1 MAAKGQA
8 GSKSSRGLHR
18 PTVGLVALLLL
29 GTAGTLLLLRPEE
42 QMWIGACLRVGT
54 VMAALWLAL
63 PTLERFPWYFVL
75 GAALVVGLL
84 VSLTRPRA
92 LAVLAAALFLA
103 GWLRRMPSWWKDA
116 DSPRG
121 S

>member
-1 MAAKGQA
+1 MAAKAQP
-8 GSKSSRGLHR
+8 GSGSHRGLHR

-29 GTAGTLLLLRPEE
+29 GTAGALLLLRPQE
-42 QMWIGACLRVGT
+42 QMWIGACLRVGL
-54 VMAALWLAL
+54 VMAGLWLAL
-63 PTLERFPWYFVL
+63 PTLQRFPWYFVL

-92 LAVLAAALFLA
+92 LAVLVVALVVA
-103 GWLRRMPSWWKDA
+103 GWLRRMPQRWNG
-116 DSPRG
+116 SPGG

>member
-1 MAAKGQA
+1 MAAPGQA
-8 GSKSSRGLHR
+8 GPGPQRGLHR

-29 GTAGTLLLLRPEE
+29 GTAGTLFLLRPEQ
-42 QMWIGACLRVGT
+42 QMWIGACLRIGL

-63 PTLERFPWYFVL
+63 PTLQRFPWYFVL
-75 GAALVVGLL
+75 GAVLVVGLL

-92 LAVLAAALFLA
+92 LAVLAAALVVA
-103 GWLRRMPSWWKDA
+103 GWLRRMPRWWD
-116 DSPRG
+116 DSAGG